1 MGKKRGGLTLR
12 SQAINVAVKT
22 PEKKEGVSI
31 AKPKKPPQR
40 VNKEVDPERV
50 VRDSFTMPSDDYG
63 LIAEL
68 QIDSAKLG
76 IIMTKGEILRA
87 GLRSLAGMTDAQLK
101 KAVAK
106 VEKIKTGRP
115 TGR

>member
-1 MGKKRGGLTLR
+1 MSKRAGLTLR
-12 SQAINVAVKT
+12 SRAINT
-22 PEKKEGVSI
+22 PVETLEKKESI
-31 AKPKKPPQR
+31 TIAEPKKSPQR
-40 VNKEVDPERV
+40 ANKKVDPEKV
-50 VRDSFTMPSDDYG
+50 VRDSFTMPIDDYE

-87 GLRSLAGMTDAQLK
+87 GLRALAGMTDAQLE

-115 TGR
+115 AGK